1 MACDGQITDIL
12 KRNCYWV
19 IAPMFCPKQISSLF
33 FRAYVMEQKECL
45 FIQLSHKAIGKQQFS
60 MDFFATKTV

>member
-1 MACDGQITDIL
+1 
-12 KRNCYWV
+12 
-19 IAPMFCPKQISSLF
+19 MFCPIQISSLF